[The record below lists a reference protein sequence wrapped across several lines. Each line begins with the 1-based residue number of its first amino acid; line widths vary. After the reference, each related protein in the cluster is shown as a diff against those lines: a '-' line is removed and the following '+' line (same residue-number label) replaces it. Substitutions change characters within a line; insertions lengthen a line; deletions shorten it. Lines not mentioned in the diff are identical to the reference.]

1 MTKMSETNPVPT
13 VTTAV
18 PPAPSGGEGVASQ
31 DDVAA
36 AAAHVKAWASDELA
50 AGKAAVVSPDGA
62 IAEMKAWVE
71 DQLEA
76 AHKRFDAL
84 EAKMVS
90 AMKTPPAAPV
100 PVAPPVPPSAPATDG
115 A

>member
-1 MTKMSETNPVPT
+1 MSETNPVPT

-36 AAAHVKAWASDELA
+36 AVAHVKAWASDELA

-76 AHKRFDAL
+76 AHQRFDAL
-84 EAKMVS
+84 EAKLIS
-90 AMKTPPAAPV
+90 AMTTPAPPVAPA
-100 PVAPPVPPSAPATDG
+100 PVAPPVPPSATTTDG